1 MPWTVPISMHTR
13 TGLELQTRTFM
24 KKEHSVLA
32 LDFKNKNVLFW
43 QNGQLITNRVGIHLR
58 TDIEPD
64 AVRRTLL
71 LRDALIQY
79 KRSLVSR

>member
-1 MPWTVPISMHTR
+1 
-13 TGLELQTRTFM
+13 M

-71 LRDALIQY
+71 LRDALININGT
-79 KRSLVSR
+79 KLGVKGTLRHDAIA